1 MTELT
6 KLQVNEIF
14 TEGVKFAD
22 AIRELPL
29 FMRLKDAKRHFQ
41 GLVKWDQ
48 ICKYGRGNKLYVPV
62 DKILQAQ
69 AEQHLAYVLG
79 CKDEEEA
86 KGLLSREYYV
96 KTSDVLNK
104 VTEVKLTIG
113 PK

>member
-48 ICKYGRGNKLYVPV
+48 I
-62 DKILQAQ
+62 
-69 AEQHLAYVLG
+69 
-79 CKDEEEA
+79 
-86 KGLLSREYYV
+86 
-96 KTSDVLNK
+96 
-104 VTEVKLTIG
+104 
-113 PK
+113 